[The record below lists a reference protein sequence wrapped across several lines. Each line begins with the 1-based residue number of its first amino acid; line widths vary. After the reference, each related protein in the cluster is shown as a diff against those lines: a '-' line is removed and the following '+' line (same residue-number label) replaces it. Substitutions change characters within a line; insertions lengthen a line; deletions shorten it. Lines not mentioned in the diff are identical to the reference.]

1 MNGYTKLFS
10 SIITST
16 IWTEDDKTRLVW
28 ITMLALADRNGEV
41 QGSIPGLAR
50 LAGVSTEATEIA
62 IGKFL
67 SPDKHS
73 RTKDDEGRRI
83 EEIDGGWHLLNHAK
97 YREMASRDESKSAN
111 AERQKRFRE
120 RQKRNADNNGEITE
134 SNGTV
139 THPLHIAE
147 SESESESESECTP
160 NGVHGEQVASEQKK
174 EQLILIPPDSEPK
187 SDQDQEASFKSFYAL
202 YPKKIAVGKA
212 RQSWMKQKPPLDQV
226 IKALEWQCESPDWI
240 KDNGKWI
247 PMPSTWLNQQRWL
260 DEETESGEQSWNP
273 TGI

>member
-1 MNGYTKLFS
+1 MNGYTKLFN

-50 LAGVSTEATEIA
+50 LAGVSTEATEVA

-83 EEIDGGWHLLNHAK
+83 EEIDGGWHLLNHSK

-120 RQKRNADNNGEITE
+120 RQKRNADNNGEVTE

-147 SESESESESECTP
+147 AEADCTP
-160 NGVHGEQVASEQKK
+160 NGVQGEQVANTPPRDELFTITPLKTKREANASDKK
-174 EQLILIPPDSEPK
+174 KNKGTQAELEAYAEEIDL
-187 SDQDQEASFKSFYAL
+187 EASDGAFMFEHWESNGWRNGSAPVKDWRAGMR
-202 YPKKIAVGKA
+202 KWKA
-212 RQSWMKQKPPLDQV
+212 GGWFPSQKQV
-226 IKALEWQCESPDWI
+226 FSGRR
-240 KDNGKWI
+240 NGNSNAHEQ
-247 PMPSTWLNQQRWL
+247 PM
-260 DEETESGEQSWNP
+260 
-273 TGI
+273 GI